1 MLSRLPNSLLVRLMQ
16 GEGVPL
22 AGALLRRFRQDHA
35 RRQVRTR
42 RDDEGEVSRRTVG
55 DLQAAWHHLMEER
68 RRQAAER
75 AAKEQARRAR
85 EQAAARAR
93 HLDALAGREE
103 KLWRQ
108 VEAAIQTKQLKQYD
122 HAIELLKE
130 LRDLADRT
138 GTGKDVSQRIRDLR
152 ERHHNKPSLMQ
163 RLDRAGL
170 PK

>member
-1 MLSRLPNSLLVRLMQ
+1 V
-16 GEGVPL
+16 
-22 AGALLRRFRQDHA
+22 A
-35 RRQVRTR
+35 
-42 RDDEGEVSRRTVG
+42 
-55 DLQAAWHHLMEER
+55 EER
-68 RRQAAER
+68 KRRATEQ

-103 KLWRQ
+103 ELWQQ
-108 VEAAIQTKQLKQYD
+108 VESAIRTRQPKEYD
-122 HAIELLKE
+122 RAVELLKD

-138 GTGKDVSQRIRDLR
+138 DTAEVLAKRVRELR
-152 ERHHNKPSLMQ
+152 ERHGSKPTLIQ